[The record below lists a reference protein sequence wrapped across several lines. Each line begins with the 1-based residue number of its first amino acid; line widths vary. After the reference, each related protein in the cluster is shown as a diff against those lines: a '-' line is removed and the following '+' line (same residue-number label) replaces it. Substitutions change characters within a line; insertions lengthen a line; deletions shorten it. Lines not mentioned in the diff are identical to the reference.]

1 MEFHHPEPPIHSNV
15 KKPWWHISLT
25 QAIIASMFIGIIIGY
40 ISFCYSH
47 NIPFFADLGMSKEQ
61 LKALEAQNW
70 NWGKDLI
77 WIRTIFLNLIKSLI
91 APLVFS
97 TIVVGIAGSGN
108 TKMVGKM
115 GAKAMLYFTFATSIA
130 LIIGLT
136 VVNLLQPG
144 IGVDLTG
151 ASASD
156 MVAKVGENHPRTFVE
171 TLTHMF
177 TPNILASMVNADV
190 LQIVIYAVLFAL
202 GILAVGDKGKPVVT
216 FCESL
221 AQIMFGFTELIMKFA
236 PFGVGAAMAVTIAE
250 KGLNVL
256 GNLGLLI
263 LSLYIALLFFF
274 LLVLVP
280 VMMVCKIPVFK
291 FIKSIREPAT
301 LAFVTTSSESALPK
315 AMQIMEKFGVPKPI
329 VGFVM
334 PTGYS
339 FNLDGSTLYLAM
351 ASIFIAQ
358 AAGSPIGNPWNWAAQ
373 LPLMLTLMLTS
384 KGVAA
389 VPRASL
395 VVLLATCASFN
406 LPVAGVAIIF
416 AVDEVMDM
424 ARTALNLVG
433 NCLATA
439 VVARWEGV
447 FDDEKMNAYTP

>member
-1 MEFHHPEPPIHSNV
+1 MATLNLHPEPV
-15 KKPWWHISLT
+15 LKKPWWYPTLT
-25 QAIIASMFIGIIIGY
+25 KAIIASMFIGIIIGY

-61 LKALEAQNW
+61 LKALESQHW
-70 NWGKDLI
+70 NWAKDLI

-97 TIVVGIAGSGN
+97 TIVVGIAGSGSSKLVGRMG
-108 TKMVGKM
+108 TK
-115 GAKAMLYFTFATSIA
+115 ALLYFTFATSIA
-130 LIIGLT
+130 LFIGLA
-136 VVNLLQPG
+136 VVNAMQPG
-144 IGVDLTG
+144 LGVDLQG
-151 ASASD
+151 ASAND
-156 MVAKVGENHPRTFVE
+156 LVAKVGENHPRNFVE
-171 TLTHMF
+171 TLVHMF

-190 LQIVIYAVLFAL
+190 LQIVIYSVLFAL
-202 GILAVGDKGKPVVT
+202 GCLAVGERSATVVA

-221 AQIMFGFTELIMKFA
+221 AQIMFGFTEMVMKFA

-263 LSLYIALLFFF
+263 LSLYLALIFFF
-274 LLVLVP
+274 LLVLIP
-280 VMMVCKIPVFK
+280 VMLVCKIPILK

-315 AMQIMEKFGVPKPI
+315 AMQIMERFGVPKHI

-358 AAGSPIGNPWNWAAQ
+358 ASGSDIGHQWNWAAQ
-373 LPLMLTLMLTS
+373 IPLMLTLMLTS

-395 VVLLATCASFN
+395 VVLLATCATFN
-406 LPVAGVAIIF
+406 LPAAGVAIIF

-424 ARTALNLVG
+424 ARTAINLVG

-447 FDDEKMNAYTP
+447 LDDEKMEAYTP